1 MAVGIRI
8 KLAGISEDQFDDV
21 NKHVNVGSNPPK
33 GLLFHSSGPI
43 DEGWGVIDF
52 WESRADFDA
61 FFGSRV
67 QEAVKAAG
75 VEMQGPPDV
84 KEFAVHEIWQP

>member
-8 KLAGISEDQFDDV
+8 KLAGISGEQFDAAHDKI
-21 NKHVNVGSNPPK
+21 NPDRTPPK

-43 DEGWGVIDF
+43 DGGWGIIDF

-61 FFGSRV
+61 FAPRIAEGFTSTGT
-67 QEAVKAAG
+67 QPD
-75 VEMQGPPDV
+75 GPPDI
-84 KEFAVHEIWQP
+84 KEFPVHETVA